1 MPFYGLIA
9 HFLLTIYNILLCGYI
24 PSIFIYSPTER
35 RMSFVPGIFF
45 VGKFL
50 FTDSTLE
57 IVLILL
63 AGVGEGRK
71 ERGVNAVFSLGS
83 KEKDGSIKRHEE
95 IRERM

>member
-1 MPFYGLIA
+1 
-9 HFLLTIYNILLCGYI
+9 
-24 PSIFIYSPTER
+24 
-35 RMSFVPGIFF
+35 MSFVPGIFI

-83 KEKDGSIKRHEE
+83 KEKDGSINRDEE